1 MRASKAFGKT
11 LRHTPAEAEL
21 DSHRLMLRAGMI
33 HRTAAGVYS
42 YMPLAWRSIR
52 KIEEIIR
59 EEMDAA
65 GGQELHMSK
74 LQPRELWE
82 RSGRYEAYG
91 PDLMRL
97 SDRRERGLV
106 LAPTHEELLTTIVKA
121 NVHSYRDLPAILYQI
136 QTKFRDEPRPRGGLI
151 RVREFDMKDA
161 YSFDADQDGLDKS
174 YAAMSRAYHRIFERC
189 GLDAIVVDADSGA
202 IGGKDSQE
210 FVLLADAGED
220 TIIVCGGCEYAA
232 NAEKAEFRKPPQPA
246 EEPQPIEEVHT
257 PGVKTIEELA
267 DFMGVPAAKT
277 LKAVFYAVDG
287 ELAFVVI
294 RGDLEVN
301 EIKLSNALGN
311 PSELRLASA
320 GEVAAAGVVAGSASP
335 VGIDVRVIADDSAT
349 LGSNFLAGANRDGYH
364 LKGVNFPR
372 DFSADIL
379 TDVALARSGCRCARC
394 GATMNERRG
403 IEIGHVFKLG
413 TRYSE
418 VLEARHLDPSGELR
432 PIIMGCY
439 GIGVE
444 RLLAAAIEASHDENG
459 IIFPPAIAPY
469 DVHLVALNTN
479 VDEAREAADSLYDNL
494 QEAGLSVL
502 YDDRNESAG
511 VKFNDAD
518 LIGLPVRVV
527 SSRRN
532 LRQGVVEVKRRDSA
546 DAETVATADAA
557 AKVGEL
563 LGRAHAPSESADS
576 RRTK

>member
-1 MRASKAFGKT
+1 MRLSKSFGKT
-11 LRHTPAEAEL
+11 LRDTPAEAEL

-33 HRTAAGVYS
+33 HQAAAGVYS

-52 KIEEIIR
+52 KIEGIIR

-82 RSGRYEAYG
+82 RSGRFESYG
-91 PDLMRL
+91 PDMMRL
-97 SDRRERGLV
+97 ADRRERGLV
-106 LAPTHEELLTTIVKA
+106 LAPTHEELVTTIVKA

-161 YSFDADQDGLDKS
+161 YSFDADQDGLDAS
-174 YAAMSRAYHRIFERC
+174 YDAMSRAYRRVFERC
-189 GLDAIVVDADSGA
+189 GLDPVLVDADSGA

-220 TIIVCGGCEYAA
+220 TIIICGGCGYAA
-232 NAEKAEFRKPPQPA
+232 NAEKAEFAKPPQPA
-246 EEPQPIEEVHT
+246 EEPRAVAEVHT
-257 PGVKTIEELA
+257 PGVKTIDELA

-277 LKAVFYAVDG
+277 LKAVFYMVDG
-287 ELAFVVI
+287 ELSFVVI
-294 RGDLEVN
+294 RGDLDVN

-335 VGIDVRVIADDSAT
+335 VGLSGVRVIADDSAA
-349 LGSNFLAGANRDGYH
+349 LGANFLAGANRDGYH
-364 LKGVNFPR
+364 LSGVNFPR

-379 TDVALARSGCRCARC
+379 ADIALARAGCLCELC
-394 GATMNERRG
+394 GEPMDERRG
-403 IEIGHVFKLG
+403 IEIGHIFKLG

-418 VLEARHLDPSGELR
+418 VLDAQYLDSAGARH

-444 RLLAAAIEASHDENG
+444 RLLAAAIERSHDENG
-459 IIFPPAIAPY
+459 IIFPPPIAPY
-469 DVHLVALNTN
+469 DVHLVALNAN
-479 VDEAREAADSLYDNL
+479 VDEAREAADSLYAAL
-494 QEAGLSVL
+494 SEAGLSVL

-518 LIGLPVRVV
+518 LIGLPVRAVV
-527 SSRRN
+527 SRRN
-532 LRQGVVEVKRRDSA
+532 VRRGVAEVKRRDSA
-546 DAETVATADAA
+546 EAETVALGDAPDAIRA
-557 AKVGEL
+557 ALAAFG
-563 LGRAHAPSESADS
+563 S
-576 RRTK
+576 

>member
-1 MRASKAFGKT
+1 MRLSKSFGKT
-11 LRHTPAEAEL
+11 LRDTPAEAEMA
-21 DSHRLMLRAGMI
+21 SHRLMLRAGMI
-33 HRTAAGVYS
+33 HQTAAGVYS

-82 RSGRYEAYG
+82 RSGRFESYG
-91 PDLMRL
+91 PDMMRL
-97 SDRRERGLV
+97 ADRRERGLV

-121 NVHSYRDLPAILYQI
+121 NVHSYRDLPALLYQI

-161 YSFDADQDGLDKS
+161 YSFDADQEGLDRS
-174 YAAMSRAYHRIFERC
+174 YDAMSRAYRNIFARC
-189 GLDAIVVDADSGA
+189 GLDPIVVDADSGA

-210 FVLLADAGED
+210 FILLADAGED
-220 TIIVCGGCEYAA
+220 TVIMCGGCGYAA
-232 NAEKAEFRKPPQPA
+232 NAEKAEFQKPAQPDEAPQA
-246 EEPQPIEEVHT
+246 VESVHT
-257 PGVKTIEELA
+257 PGVKTIDELTE
-267 DFMGVPAAKT
+267 FMGAPAAKT
-277 LKAVFYAVDG
+277 LKAVFYVVDG
-287 ELAFVVI
+287 ELSFVVI
-294 RGDLEVN
+294 RGDLDVN

-311 PSELRLASA
+311 PAELRLASA

-335 VGIDVRVIADDSAT
+335 VGMDIRTIADDSVA

-364 LKGVNFPR
+364 LRGVNYPR

-379 TDVALARSGCRCARC
+379 TDIALARAGCACKRC
-394 GATMNERRG
+394 GEPMREGRG
-403 IEIGHVFKLG
+403 IEIGHIFKLG

-418 VLEARHLDPSGELR
+418 VLDARYLDSAGALH

-444 RLLAAAIEASHDENG
+444 RLLAAAIERNHDENG
-459 IIFPPAIAPY
+459 IIFPPPIAPH

-479 VDEAREAADSLYDNL
+479 VDEAREAADALYESLAD
-494 QEAGLSVL
+494 AGLSVL
-502 YDDRNESAG
+502 YDDRAESAG

-518 LIGLPVRVV
+518 LIGLPVRAVV
-527 SSRRN
+527 SRRN
-532 LRQGVVEVKRRDSA
+532 VRQGVVEVKRRADS
-546 DAETVATADAA
+546 DAKTVALNEAA
-557 AKVGEL
+557 AAIRDAIGA
-563 LGRAHAPSESADS
+563 G
-576 RRTK
+576 

>member
-1 MRASKAFGKT
+1 MRLSQSFGKT
-11 LRHTPAEAEL
+11 LRDTPAEAEL
-21 DSHRLMLRAGMI
+21 VSHQLMLRAGMI
-33 HRTAAGVYS
+33 HQTAAGVYS

-65 GGQELHMSK
+65 GGQEMHMSK

-82 RSGRYEAYG
+82 RSGRFEAYG

-97 SDRRERGLV
+97 ADRRERGLV

-121 NVHSYRDLPAILYQI
+121 NVHSYRDLPAVLYQI

-161 YSFDADQDGLDKS
+161 YSFDADQAGLDAS
-174 YAAMSRAYHRIFERC
+174 YDAMSRAYRRIFDRC
-189 GLDAIVVDADSGA
+189 GLPAIVVDADSGA

-220 TIIVCGGCEYAA
+220 SIILCESSCGYAA
-232 NAEKAEFRKPPQPA
+232 NAEKAEFRKPPNPA
-246 EEPQPIEEVHT
+246 EEPQAVEEVHT
-257 PGVKTIEELA
+257 PGVKTIAELA
-267 DFMGVPAAKT
+267 DFMEVPAAKT
-277 LKAVFYAVDG
+277 LKAVFYMVDG
-287 ELAFVVI
+287 ELSFVVI

-335 VGIDVRVIADDSAT
+335 VGLSGVRVIADDSAA
-349 LGSNFLAGANRDGYH
+349 LGANFLAGANRDGYH
-364 LKGVNFPR
+364 LRGVNYPR
-372 DFSADIL
+372 DFSADIMA
-379 TDVALARSGCRCARC
+379 DIALAQSGFGCVRC
-394 GATMNERRG
+394 GTALAERRG
-403 IEIGHVFKLG
+403 IEVGHIFKLG
-413 TRYSE
+413 TRYSD
-418 VLEARHLDPSGELR
+418 VLDAQYLDSAGARH

-444 RLLAAAIEASHDENG
+444 RLLAAAIEQNHDENG
-459 IIFPPAIAPY
+459 IVFPPPIAPY

-479 VDEAREAADSLYDNL
+479 AEDAREAADSLYAALRD
-494 QEAGLSVL
+494 AGLSVL
-502 YDDRNESAG
+502 YDDRAESAG

-532 LRQGVVEVKRRDSA
+532 LRQGVVEIKRRDSA
-546 DAETVATADAA
+546 DAETVAIPDAA
-557 AKVGEL
+557 ARVAEIL
-563 LGRAHAPSESADS
+563 
-576 RRTK
+576 